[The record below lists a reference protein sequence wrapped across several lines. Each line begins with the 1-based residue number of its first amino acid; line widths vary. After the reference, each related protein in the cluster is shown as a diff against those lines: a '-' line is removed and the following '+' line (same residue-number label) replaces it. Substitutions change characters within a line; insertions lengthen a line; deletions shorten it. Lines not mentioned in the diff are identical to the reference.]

1 MSIATTSSPR
11 SVVNDDHNP
20 TMHRSSH
27 PVLVTGMFVIAPL
40 VVGII
45 AFERQL
51 LALGVLDKHNMK
63 GALVGGG
70 VGAFLIVVVA
80 IAALM
85 REARN
90 L

>member
-1 MSIATTSSPR
+1 MTPCPAGGSRSQTSLSDALQR
-11 SVVNDDHNP
+11 SV
-20 TMHRSSH
+20 
-27 PVLVTGMFVIAPL
+27 GAWA
-40 VVGII
+40 
-45 AFERQL
+45 AFF

-80 IAALM
+80 IVALM

>member
-1 MSIATTSSPR
+1 
-11 SVVNDDHNP
+11 
-20 TMHRSSH
+20 
-27 PVLVTGMFVIAPL
+27 
-40 VVGII
+40 
-45 AFERQL
+45 